1 MINYKLFNRLINLE
15 NLRNDIRIKQGRE
28 KPIDFFIK
36 LLKILHGAYPIPQNF
51 LDIDIYRHPFELLNM
66 LSKEEKN
73 ELLRNIKYHFDIH
86 STIQDY
92 QNISKKYW
100 TAIYYLSHFIFDE
113 SRKALLNNDDLLSL
127 FNHYKTEEELII
139 AEKEISDNIKNK
151 TDDVE
156 FWKDSYCLAKYLK
169 YKKFLEDLYDNFIK
183 SHKKEISDMK
193 NIDNKMNEM
202 SNIIVNESNIN
213 QINDNS
219 NSKKKGRRKG
229 SLSPPGYE
237 SDEDLR
243 KIAMT
248 EHDFLFDLAEK
259 RKVILIEKLKEY
271 KENKINDEMNKNKN
285 LENTGNKNNEN
296 KKSNVEN
303 ILGENFQDA
312 INFLN
317 RIAQKSKKDKDKI
330 KKAKKREREK
340 DIQKLDKDDINQL
353 HKNNNISTK
362 FSSFSNFNR
371 SLNNSENNDF
381 ISNFSLSNKTN
392 KNTINFNNINIL
404 NKSYNN
410 INNFN
415 DINTINN
422 IKKYQEENIPDID
435 VSAVNPINLMEEQ
448 INDIDEVGANERVF
462 NECVEVDAN
471 YDWSSKYKPIKPRY
485 SNKVKMG
492 FDWNRHNQAHYTSD
506 NLPPKTI
513 QGYRFNIFYPY
524 LVDKTKTP
532 QYKIERCNTPDTC
545 ILRFH
550 SGAPYEDIAFKIKNR
565 EWDMSEKSGFKNIFD
580 KGILRLYFKFK
591 RFKYKR

>member
-1 MINYKLFNRLINLE
+1 MEGNSLINLE

-36 LLKILHGAYPIPQNF
+36 LLKILHGAYPIPKNF

-100 TAIYYLSHFIFDE
+100 TAIYYLTHFISDE

-340 DIQKLDKDDINQL
+340 DIEKLDKDDINQL

-362 FSSFSNFNR
+362 FSSFSDFNR

-392 KNTINFNNINIL
+392 KNPINFNNINIL

>member
-1 MINYKLFNRLINLE
+1 MEGNSLINLE
-15 NLRNDIRIKQGRE
+15 ELRNDIRIKQGRE

-36 LLKILHGAYPIPQNF
+36 VLKILNGKYPIPHNF
-51 LDIDIYRHPFELLNM
+51 LEIDIYRHPYELLHM

-73 ELLRNIKYHFDIH
+73 EVLRNIKYHFDIH
-86 STIQDY
+86 STIQDS
-92 QNISKKYW
+92 QNVSKKYW
-100 TAIYYLSHFIFDE
+100 TSIYYLTHFISDD
-113 SRKALLNNDDLLSL
+113 SRKELLKNEDLLAL
-127 FNHYKTEEELII
+127 FNHYKTEEELMI
-139 AEKEISDNIKNK
+139 AEKEIKDNIKNK
-151 TDDVE
+151 SNDSE

-183 SHKKEISDMK
+183 SHKNEIEELK
-193 NIDNKMNEM
+193 NFENKIIETQLI
-202 SNIIVNESNIN
+202 SNNNSIN
-213 QINDNS
+213 DINNLQVNDNS
-219 NSKKKGRRKG
+219 NNKKKGRRKG

-259 RKVILIEKLKEY
+259 RKIILIEKLKEY
-271 KENKINDEMNKNKN
+271 KENKINDEMNKNKKLLDKESQN
-285 LENTGNKNNEN
+285 IEN

-303 ILGENFQDA
+303 ILGDNFQDA

-317 RIAQKSKKDKDKI
+317 KISQKSKKDKI
-330 KKAKKREREK
+330 KKSKKRERDTIK
-340 DIQKLDKDDINQL
+340 DLREINELENPERNDINKL
-353 HKNNNISTK
+353 NKINLFSNSSIFNDNNNNFQNLSIFNRNDMNISTH
-362 FSSFSNFNR
+362 
-371 SLNNSENNDF
+371 
-381 ISNFSLSNKTN
+381 NKA
-392 KNTINFNNINIL
+392 
-404 NKSYNN
+404 YNN
-410 INNFN
+410 INNYN
-415 DINTINN
+415 KINTINN

-448 INDIDEVGANERVF
+448 VMDLDEVGANERVF

-471 YDWSSKYKPIKPRY
+471 YDWSTKYKPIKPRY

-492 FDWNRHNQAHYTSD
+492 FDWNRHNQAHYTSE

-532 QYKIERCNTPDTC
+532 QYKIERCNTPDMC

>member
-1 MINYKLFNRLINLE
+1 MEGNSLINLE

-36 LLKILHGAYPIPQNF
+36 LLKILHCAYPIPQNF

-100 TAIYYLSHFIFDE
+100 TAIYYLTHFISDE

-340 DIQKLDKDDINQL
+340 DIEKLDKDDINQL

-362 FSSFSNFNR
+362 FSSFSDFNR

-392 KNTINFNNINIL
+392 KNPINFNNINIL

>member
-1 MINYKLFNRLINLE
+1 MEGNSLINLE
-15 NLRNDIRIKQGRE
+15 ELRNDIRIKQGRE

-36 LLKILHGAYPIPQNF
+36 VLKILNGKYPIPHNF
-51 LDIDIYRHPFELLNM
+51 LEIDIYRHPYELLHM

-73 ELLRNIKYHFDIH
+73 EVLRNIKYHFDIH
-86 STIQDY
+86 STIQDS
-92 QNISKKYW
+92 QNVSKKYW
-100 TAIYYLSHFIFDE
+100 TSIYYLTHFISDD
-113 SRKALLNNDDLLSL
+113 SRKELLKNEDLLAL
-127 FNHYKTEEELII
+127 FNHYKTEEELMI
-139 AEKEISDNIKNK
+139 AEKEIKDNIKNK
-151 TDDVE
+151 SNDSE

-183 SHKKEISDMK
+183 SHKNEIEELK
-193 NIDNKMNEM
+193 NCENKIIETQLI
-202 SNIIVNESNIN
+202 SNNNSIN
-213 QINDNS
+213 DINNLQANDNS
-219 NSKKKGRRKG
+219 NNKKKGRRKG

-259 RKVILIEKLKEY
+259 RKIILIEKLKEY
-271 KENKINDEMNKNKN
+271 KENKINDEMNKNKKLLDKESQN
-285 LENTGNKNNEN
+285 IEN

-303 ILGENFQDA
+303 ILGDNFQDA

-317 RIAQKSKKDKDKI
+317 KISQKSKKDKI
-330 KKAKKREREK
+330 KKSKKRERDTIK
-340 DIQKLDKDDINQL
+340 DLREINEIDNPERNDINKL
-353 HKNNNISTK
+353 NKINLFSDSSIFNDNNNNFQNLSIFNRNDMNISTH
-362 FSSFSNFNR
+362 
-371 SLNNSENNDF
+371 
-381 ISNFSLSNKTN
+381 NKA
-392 KNTINFNNINIL
+392 
-404 NKSYNN
+404 YNN
-410 INNFN
+410 INNYN
-415 DINTINN
+415 KINTINN

-448 INDIDEVGANERVF
+448 VMDLDEVGANERVF

-471 YDWSSKYKPIKPRY
+471 YDWSTKYKPIKPRY

-492 FDWNRHNQAHYTSD
+492 FDWNRHNQAHYTSE

-532 QYKIERCNTPDTC
+532 QYKIERCNTPDMC

>member
-1 MINYKLFNRLINLE
+1 MEGNSLINLE

-100 TAIYYLSHFIFDE
+100 TAIYYLTHFISDE

-183 SHKKEISDMK
+183 SHKKEISEMK

-285 LENTGNKNNEN
+285 LENAGNKNNEN

-340 DIQKLDKDDINQL
+340 DIEKLDKDDINQL
-353 HKNNNISTK
+353 HKNINISTK
-362 FSSFSNFNR
+362 FSSFSDFNR

-392 KNTINFNNINIL
+392 KNPINFNNINIL

>member
-1 MINYKLFNRLINLE
+1 MEGNSLINLE
-15 NLRNDIRIKQGRE
+15 ELRNDIRIKQGRE

-36 LLKILHGAYPIPQNF
+36 LLKIFNGKYQIPYNF
-51 LDIDIYRHPFELLNM
+51 LEIDIYRHPFELIYM
-66 LSKEEKN
+66 LSKEETN
-73 ELLRNIKYHFDIH
+73 EVLRNIKYHFDIH
-86 STIQDY
+86 STIEDY
-92 QNISKKYW
+92 QNVSKKYW
-100 TAIYYLSHFIFDE
+100 TALYYLTHFICDD
-113 SRKALLNNDDLLSL
+113 SRKELLKNEDLLAL
-127 FNHYKTEEELII
+127 FNHYKTEQELIL
-139 AEKEISDNIKNK
+139 AEKEIKDNIKNK
-151 TDDVE
+151 TEDAE

-183 SHKKEISDMK
+183 THKKEIEELKINENKIMDNQLVLNTSYDM
-193 NIDNKMNEM
+193 NNP
-202 SNIIVNESNIN
+202 
-213 QINDNS
+213 QLNDNL

-243 KIAMT
+243 KVALT

-259 RKVILIEKLKEY
+259 RKIILIEKLKEY

-285 LENTGNKNNEN
+285 LLNKGNQNSEN

-303 ILGENFQDA
+303 ILGDNFQDA

-317 RIAQKSKKDKDKI
+317 KISRKSKKDKEI
-330 KKAKKREREK
+330 KKAKKRERETIKDLK
-340 DIQKLDKDDINQL
+340 DINEIEIEKKDKNEMNKLNRNDFMKQFNFKDNI
-353 HKNNNISTK
+353 NNN
-362 FSSFSNFNR
+362 
-371 SLNNSENNDF
+371 
-381 ISNFSLSNKTN
+381 TN
-392 KNTINFNNINIL
+392 KNYFQNLSFNNTNDIRKNLL
-404 NKSYNN
+404 NKSHNN
-410 INNFN
+410 INNYN
-415 DINTINN
+415 NINTINN
-422 IKKYQEENIPDID
+422 IKKYQEENIPEID

-448 INDIDEVGANERVF
+448 VMDIDEVGVNERVF

-471 YDWSSKYKPIKPRY
+471 YDWSTKYKPIKPRY

-492 FDWNRHNQAHYTSD
+492 FDWNRHNQAHYTSE
-506 NLPPKTI
+506 NLPPKTL

-532 QYKIERCNTPDTC
+532 QYKIERCNTPDMC

>member
-1 MINYKLFNRLINLE
+1 MEGNSLINLE

-100 TAIYYLSHFIFDE
+100 TAIYYLTHFISDE

-340 DIQKLDKDDINQL
+340 DIEKLDKDDINQL

-362 FSSFSNFNR
+362 FSSFSDFNR
-371 SLNNSENNDF
+371 SLNSSENNDF

-392 KNTINFNNINIL
+392 KNPINFNNINIL

>member
-1 MINYKLFNRLINLE
+1 MEGNSLINLE
-15 NLRNDIRIKQGRE
+15 ELRNDIRIKQGRE

-36 LLKILHGAYPIPQNF
+36 VLKILNGKYPIPHNF
-51 LDIDIYRHPFELLNM
+51 LEIDIYRHPFELLYM

-73 ELLRNIKYHFDIH
+73 EVLRNIKYHFDIH
-86 STIQDY
+86 STIQDS
-92 QNISKKYW
+92 QNVSKKYW
-100 TAIYYLSHFIFDE
+100 TSIYYLTHFISDD
-113 SRKALLNNDDLLSL
+113 SRKELLKNEDLLAL
-127 FNHYKTEEELII
+127 FNHYKTEEELMI
-139 AEKEISDNIKNK
+139 AEKEIKDNIKNK
-151 TDDVE
+151 SNDSE

-183 SHKKEISDMK
+183 SHKNEIEELK
-193 NIDNKMNEM
+193 NCENKIIETQLI
-202 SNIIVNESNIN
+202 SNNNSIN
-213 QINDNS
+213 DINNLQANDNS
-219 NSKKKGRRKG
+219 NNKKKGRRKG

-259 RKVILIEKLKEY
+259 RKIILIEKLKEY
-271 KENKINDEMNKNKN
+271 KENKINDEMNKNKKLLDKESQN
-285 LENTGNKNNEN
+285 IEN

-303 ILGENFQDA
+303 ILGDNFQDA

-317 RIAQKSKKDKDKI
+317 KISQKSKKDKI
-330 KKAKKREREK
+330 KKSKKRERDTIK
-340 DIQKLDKDDINQL
+340 DLREINEIDNPERNDINKL
-353 HKNNNISTK
+353 NKINLFSNSSIFNDNNNNFQNLSIFNRNDMNISTH
-362 FSSFSNFNR
+362 
-371 SLNNSENNDF
+371 
-381 ISNFSLSNKTN
+381 NKA
-392 KNTINFNNINIL
+392 
-404 NKSYNN
+404 YNN
-410 INNFN
+410 INNYN
-415 DINTINN
+415 KINTINN

-448 INDIDEVGANERVF
+448 VMDLDEVGANERVF

-471 YDWSSKYKPIKPRY
+471 YDWSTKYKPIKPRY

-492 FDWNRHNQAHYTSD
+492 FDWNRHNQAHYTSE

-532 QYKIERCNTPDTC
+532 QYKIERCNTPDMC

>member
-1 MINYKLFNRLINLE
+1 MENNSLINLE
-15 NLRNDIRIKQGRE
+15 DLRNEIRIKQGRE

-36 LLKILHGAYPIPQNF
+36 LLKILKKKHPIQSNF
-51 LDIDIYRHPFELLNM
+51 LDIDIYRHPFEILKM
-66 LSKEEKN
+66 LPEEEQN
-73 ELLRNIKYHFDIH
+73 EALRNIKYHFDIH
-86 STIQDY
+86 SSIQDNK
-92 QNISKKYW
+92 NISKKYW
-100 TAIYYLSHFIFDE
+100 TSIYYLTHFICDSSKKE
-113 SRKALLNNDDLLSL
+113 LLNNEELLSL
-127 FNHYKTEEELII
+127 FDHYKTEEELIQ
-139 AEKEISDNIKNK
+139 AEKEIKENIKNK
-151 TDDVE
+151 PDDTE

-169 YKKFLEDLYDNFIK
+169 YKKFLEDLYDDFIK
-183 SHKKEISDMK
+183 THKKEIEEIKK
-193 NIDNKMNEM
+193 NE
-202 SNIIVNESNIN
+202 IIKSETLMGLGVGNLGAS
-213 QINDNS
+213 QINDNL
-219 NSKKKGRRKG
+219 NANNANLKRKGRRKG

-243 KIAMT
+243 KVAMT

-271 KENKINDEMNKNKN
+271 KENKINDEINKYKSSLQN
-285 LENTGNKNNEN
+285 LSKKNNSDSN
-296 KKSNVEN
+296 KSAVEN
-303 ILGENFQDA
+303 ILGENFQEA
-312 INFLN
+312 ITFL
-317 RIAQKSKKDKDKI
+317 IKISQKNKKDKDKL
-330 KKAKKREREK
+330 KKMKKREREK
-340 DIQKLDKDDINQL
+340 NEISNINL
-353 HKNNNISTK
+353 KNEIMSNISLNTSKKEKYKNNISTI
-362 FSSFSNFNR
+362 N
-371 SLNNSENNDF
+371 NNSFNYEEEN
-381 ISNFSLSNKTN
+381 IPE
-392 KNTINFNNINIL
+392 IN
-404 NKSYNN
+404 
-410 INNFN
+410 
-415 DINTINN
+415 INTIN
-422 IKKYQEENIPDID
+422 
-435 VSAVNPINLMEEQ
+435 SINLMEEQ
-448 INDIDEVGANERVF
+448 IVDTDEIGANERAF

-524 LVDKTKTP
+524 LIDKTKTP

>member
-1 MINYKLFNRLINLE
+1 MEGNSLINLE
-15 NLRNDIRIKQGRE
+15 ELRNDIRIKQGRE

-36 LLKILHGAYPIPQNF
+36 LLKIFNGKYQIPYNF
-51 LDIDIYRHPFELLNM
+51 LEIDIYRHPFELIYM
-66 LSKEEKN
+66 LSKEETN
-73 ELLRNIKYHFDIH
+73 EVLRNIKYHFDIH
-86 STIQDY
+86 STIEDY
-92 QNISKKYW
+92 QNVSKKYW
-100 TAIYYLSHFIFDE
+100 TALYYLTHFICDD
-113 SRKALLNNDDLLSL
+113 SRKELLKNEDLLAL
-127 FNHYKTEEELII
+127 FNHYKTEQELIL
-139 AEKEISDNIKNK
+139 AEKEIKDNIKNK
-151 TDDVE
+151 TEDAE

-183 SHKKEISDMK
+183 THKKEIEELKINENKIMDNQLVLNTSYDM
-193 NIDNKMNEM
+193 NNP
-202 SNIIVNESNIN
+202 
-213 QINDNS
+213 QLNDNL

-243 KIAMT
+243 KVALT

-259 RKVILIEKLKEY
+259 RKIILIEKLKEY

-285 LENTGNKNNEN
+285 LLNKGNQNSEN

-303 ILGENFQDA
+303 ILGDNFQDA

-317 RIAQKSKKDKDKI
+317 KISRKSKKDKES
-330 KKAKKREREK
+330 KKAKKRERETIKDLK
-340 DIQKLDKDDINQL
+340 DINEIEIEKKDKNEMNKLNRNDFMKQFNFKDNI
-353 HKNNNISTK
+353 NNN
-362 FSSFSNFNR
+362 
-371 SLNNSENNDF
+371 
-381 ISNFSLSNKTN
+381 TN
-392 KNTINFNNINIL
+392 KNYFQNLSFNNTNDIRKNLL
-404 NKSYNN
+404 NKSHNN
-410 INNFN
+410 INNYN
-415 DINTINN
+415 NINTINN
-422 IKKYQEENIPDID
+422 IKKYQEENIPEID

-448 INDIDEVGANERVF
+448 VMDIDEVGVNERVF

-471 YDWSSKYKPIKPRY
+471 YDWSTKYKPIKPRY

-492 FDWNRHNQAHYTSD
+492 FDWNRHNQAHYTSE

-532 QYKIERCNTPDTC
+532 QYKIERCNTPDMC

>member
-1 MINYKLFNRLINLE
+1 MEGNSLINLE
-15 NLRNDIRIKQGRE
+15 ELRNDIRIKQGRE

-36 LLKILHGAYPIPQNF
+36 LLKILNGKYPIPHNF
-51 LDIDIYRHPFELLNM
+51 LDIDIYRHPFELLYM

-73 ELLRNIKYHFDIH
+73 EVLRNIKYHFDIH

-92 QNISKKYW
+92 QNVSKKYW
-100 TAIYYLSHFIFDE
+100 TSIYYLTHFISDD
-113 SRKALLNNDDLLSL
+113 SRKELLKNEDLLAL

-139 AEKEISDNIKNK
+139 AEKEIKDNIKNK
-151 TDDVE
+151 LADSE

-183 SHKKEISDMK
+183 LHKNEIEEIK
-193 NIDNKMNEM
+193 NNENKMLETQMKPN
-202 SNIIVNESNIN
+202 NNTLNDIN
-213 QINDNS
+213 NLQLTDNS
-219 NSKKKGRRKG
+219 NNKKKGRRKG

-259 RKVILIEKLKEY
+259 RKIILIEKLKEY
-271 KENKINDEMNKNKN
+271 KENKINDEMNKNKKLLDKESQN
-285 LENTGNKNNEN
+285 IEN

-303 ILGENFQDA
+303 ILGDNFQDA

-317 RIAQKSKKDKDKI
+317 KISQKSKKDKI
-330 KKAKKREREK
+330 KKSKKRERDTIK
-340 DIQKLDKDDINQL
+340 DLREINEIDNPERNDINKL
-353 HKNNNISTK
+353 NKINLFSDSSIFNDNNNNFQNLSIFNRNDMNISTH
-362 FSSFSNFNR
+362 
-371 SLNNSENNDF
+371 
-381 ISNFSLSNKTN
+381 NKA
-392 KNTINFNNINIL
+392 
-404 NKSYNN
+404 YNN
-410 INNFN
+410 INNYN
-415 DINTINN
+415 KINTINN

-448 INDIDEVGANERVF
+448 VMDLDEVGANERVF

-471 YDWSSKYKPIKPRY
+471 YDWSTKYKPIKPRY

-492 FDWNRHNQAHYTSD
+492 FDWNRHNQAHYTSE

-532 QYKIERCNTPDTC
+532 QYKIERCNTPDMC

>member
-1 MINYKLFNRLINLE
+1 MEGNSLINLE

-100 TAIYYLSHFIFDE
+100 TAIYYLTHFISDE

-340 DIQKLDKDDINQL
+340 DIEKLDKDDINQL

-362 FSSFSNFNR
+362 FSSFSDFNR

-392 KNTINFNNINIL
+392 KNPINFNNINIL

-471 YDWSSKYKPIKPRY
+471 YDWSSKYNPIKPRY

>member
-1 MINYKLFNRLINLE
+1 MEGNSLINLE
-15 NLRNDIRIKQGRE
+15 ELRNDIRIKQGRE

-36 LLKILHGAYPIPQNF
+36 VLKILNGKYPIPHNF
-51 LDIDIYRHPFELLNM
+51 LEIDIYRHPYELLHM

-73 ELLRNIKYHFDIH
+73 EVLRNIKYHFDIH
-86 STIQDY
+86 STIQDS
-92 QNISKKYW
+92 QNVSKKYW
-100 TAIYYLSHFIFDE
+100 TSIYYLTHFISDD
-113 SRKALLNNDDLLSL
+113 SRKELLKNEDLLAL
-127 FNHYKTEEELII
+127 FNHYKTEEELMI
-139 AEKEISDNIKNK
+139 AEKEIKDNIKNK
-151 TDDVE
+151 SNDSE

-183 SHKKEISDMK
+183 SHKNEIEELK
-193 NIDNKMNEM
+193 NFENKIIETQLI
-202 SNIIVNESNIN
+202 SNNNSIN
-213 QINDNS
+213 DINNLQVNDNS
-219 NSKKKGRRKG
+219 NNKKKGRRKG

-259 RKVILIEKLKEY
+259 RKIILIEKLKEY
-271 KENKINDEMNKNKN
+271 KENKINDEMNKNKKLLDKESQN
-285 LENTGNKNNEN
+285 IEN

-303 ILGENFQDA
+303 ILGDNFQDA

-317 RIAQKSKKDKDKI
+317 KISQKSKKDKI
-330 KKAKKREREK
+330 KKSKKRERDTIK
-340 DIQKLDKDDINQL
+340 DLREINEIENPERNDINKL
-353 HKNNNISTK
+353 NKINFFSNSSIFNDNNNNFQNLSIFNRNDMNISTH
-362 FSSFSNFNR
+362 
-371 SLNNSENNDF
+371 
-381 ISNFSLSNKTN
+381 NKA
-392 KNTINFNNINIL
+392 
-404 NKSYNN
+404 YNN
-410 INNFN
+410 INNYN
-415 DINTINN
+415 KINTINN

-448 INDIDEVGANERVF
+448 VMDLDEVGANERVF

-471 YDWSSKYKPIKPRY
+471 YDWSTKYKPIKPRY

-492 FDWNRHNQAHYTSD
+492 FDWNRHNQAHYTSE

-532 QYKIERCNTPDTC
+532 QYKIERCNTPDMC

>member
-1 MINYKLFNRLINLE
+1 MEGNSLINLE

-100 TAIYYLSHFIFDE
+100 TAIYYLTHFISDE

-169 YKKFLEDLYDNFIK
+169 YKKFLENLYDNFIK

-202 SNIIVNESNIN
+202 SNIIVNESNNN

-340 DIQKLDKDDINQL
+340 DIEKLDKDDINQL
-353 HKNNNISTK
+353 HKNNNISAK
-362 FSSFSNFNR
+362 FSSFSDFNR
-371 SLNNSENNDF
+371 SLNSSENNDF

-392 KNTINFNNINIL
+392 KNPINFNSINIL

>member
-1 MINYKLFNRLINLE
+1 MEGNSLINLE

-100 TAIYYLSHFIFDE
+100 TAIYYLTHFISDE

-169 YKKFLEDLYDNFIK
+169 YKKFLENLYDNFIK

-340 DIQKLDKDDINQL
+340 DIEKLDKDDINQL

-362 FSSFSNFNR
+362 FSSFSDFNR
-371 SLNNSENNDF
+371 SLNSSENNDF

-392 KNTINFNNINIL
+392 KNPINFNSINIL

>member
-1 MINYKLFNRLINLE
+1 MEGNSLINLE
-15 NLRNDIRIKQGRE
+15 ELRNDIRIKQGRE

-36 LLKILHGAYPIPQNF
+36 VLKILNGKYPIPHNF
-51 LDIDIYRHPFELLNM
+51 LEIDIYRHPFELLYM

-73 ELLRNIKYHFDIH
+73 EVLRNIKYHFDIH
-86 STIQDY
+86 STIQDS
-92 QNISKKYW
+92 QNVSKKYW
-100 TAIYYLSHFIFDE
+100 TSIYYLTHFISDD
-113 SRKALLNNDDLLSL
+113 SRKELLKNEDLLAL
-127 FNHYKTEEELII
+127 FNHYKTEEELMI
-139 AEKEISDNIKNK
+139 AEKEIKDNIKNK
-151 TDDVE
+151 SNDSE

-183 SHKKEISDMK
+183 SHKNEIEELK
-193 NIDNKMNEM
+193 NCENKIIETQLI
-202 SNIIVNESNIN
+202 SNNNSIN
-213 QINDNS
+213 DINNLQANDNS
-219 NSKKKGRRKG
+219 NNKKKGRRKG

-259 RKVILIEKLKEY
+259 RKIILIEKLKEY
-271 KENKINDEMNKNKN
+271 KENKINDEMNKNKKLLDKESQN
-285 LENTGNKNNEN
+285 IEN

-303 ILGENFQDA
+303 ILGDNFQDA

-317 RIAQKSKKDKDKI
+317 KISQKSKKDKI
-330 KKAKKREREK
+330 KKSKKRERDTIK
-340 DIQKLDKDDINQL
+340 DLRELNEIDNPERNDINKL
-353 HKNNNISTK
+353 NKINLFSNSSIFNDNNNNFQNLSIFNRNDINISTH
-362 FSSFSNFNR
+362 
-371 SLNNSENNDF
+371 
-381 ISNFSLSNKTN
+381 NKA
-392 KNTINFNNINIL
+392 
-404 NKSYNN
+404 YNN
-410 INNFN
+410 INNYN
-415 DINTINN
+415 KINTINN

-448 INDIDEVGANERVF
+448 VMDLDEVGANERVF

-471 YDWSSKYKPIKPRY
+471 YDWSTKYKPIKPRY

-492 FDWNRHNQAHYTSD
+492 FDWNRHNQAHYTSE

-532 QYKIERCNTPDTC
+532 QYKIERCNTPDMC

>member
-1 MINYKLFNRLINLE
+1 MEGNSLINLE
-15 NLRNDIRIKQGRE
+15 ELRNDIRIKQGRE

-36 LLKILHGAYPIPQNF
+36 VLKILNGKYPIPHNF
-51 LDIDIYRHPFELLNM
+51 LEIDIYRHPYELLHM

-73 ELLRNIKYHFDIH
+73 EVLRNIKYHFDIH
-86 STIQDY
+86 STIQDS
-92 QNISKKYW
+92 QNVSKKYW
-100 TAIYYLSHFIFDE
+100 TSIYYLTHFISDD
-113 SRKALLNNDDLLSL
+113 SRKELLKNEDLLAL
-127 FNHYKTEEELII
+127 FNHYKTEEELMI
-139 AEKEISDNIKNK
+139 AEKEIKDNIKNK
-151 TDDVE
+151 SNDSE

-183 SHKKEISDMK
+183 SHKNEIEELK
-193 NIDNKMNEM
+193 NFENKIIETQLI
-202 SNIIVNESNIN
+202 SNNNSIN
-213 QINDNS
+213 DINNLQVNDNS
-219 NSKKKGRRKG
+219 NNKKKGRRKG

-259 RKVILIEKLKEY
+259 RKIILIEKLKEY
-271 KENKINDEMNKNKN
+271 KENKINDEMNKNKKLLDKESQN
-285 LENTGNKNNEN
+285 IEN

-303 ILGENFQDA
+303 ILGDNFQDA

-317 RIAQKSKKDKDKI
+317 KISQKSKKDKI
-330 KKAKKREREK
+330 KKSKKRERDTIK
-340 DIQKLDKDDINQL
+340 DLREINEIENPERNDINKL
-353 HKNNNISTK
+353 NKINLFSNSSIFNDNNNNFKNLSIFNRNDMNISTH
-362 FSSFSNFNR
+362 
-371 SLNNSENNDF
+371 
-381 ISNFSLSNKTN
+381 NKA
-392 KNTINFNNINIL
+392 
-404 NKSYNN
+404 YNN
-410 INNFN
+410 INNYN
-415 DINTINN
+415 RINTINN

-448 INDIDEVGANERVF
+448 VMDLDEVGANERVF

-471 YDWSSKYKPIKPRY
+471 YDWSTKYKPIKPRY

-492 FDWNRHNQAHYTSD
+492 FDWNRHNQAHYTSE

-532 QYKIERCNTPDTC
+532 QYKIERCNTPDMC

>member
-1 MINYKLFNRLINLE
+1 MEGNSLINLE

-100 TAIYYLSHFIFDE
+100 TAIYYLTHFISDE

-285 LENTGNKNNEN
+285 LENTGNKNSEN

-340 DIQKLDKDDINQL
+340 DIEKLDKDDINQL

-362 FSSFSNFNR
+362 FSSFSDFNR

-392 KNTINFNNINIL
+392 KNPINFNNINIL

>member
-1 MINYKLFNRLINLE
+1 MEGNSLINLE

-36 LLKILHGAYPIPQNF
+36 LLKIFNGQYQIPKNF
-51 LDIDIYRHPFELLNM
+51 LNIDIYRHPFELLNI

-73 ELLRNIKYHFDIH
+73 EVLRNIKYHFDIH

-92 QNISKKYW
+92 KNISKKYW
-100 TAIYYLSHFIFDE
+100 TSIYYLTHFISDE
-113 SRKALLNNDDLLSL
+113 SRKELLNNEDLLSL

-139 AEKEISDNIKNK
+139 AEKEIKDNIKNK
-151 TDDVE
+151 TEDVE

-183 SHKKEISDMK
+183 THKKEIEEIINSE
-193 NIDNKMNEM
+193 NKIIETQMISNSNSLNEQ
-202 SNIIVNESNIN
+202 NNY

-219 NSKKKGRRKG
+219 NLKKKGRRKG

-243 KIAMT
+243 KVAMT

-271 KENKINDEMNKNKN
+271 KENKINDEMNKNKASLN
-285 LENTGNKNNEN
+285 KGNKNTEN
-296 KKSNVEN
+296 KKSNVES

-330 KKAKKREREK
+330 KQNKKREREREK
-340 DIQKLDKDDINQL
+340 EKEIEKLDKNDITKL
-353 HKNNNISTK
+353 HKNNILLKS
-362 FSSFSNFNR
+362 SSFYNT
-371 SLNNSENNDF
+371 NNNNINTNNNI
-381 ISNFSLSNKTN
+381 ISNLSLTN
-392 KNTINFNNINIL
+392 KNNMNYNINNINIL
-404 NKSYNN
+404 NKAYNSINNYNN
-410 INNFN
+410 
-415 DINTINN
+415 NTMNN

-448 INDIDEVGANERVF
+448 INDIDEIGANERVF

-471 YDWSSKYKPIKPRY
+471 YDWSTKYKPIKPRY

>member
-1 MINYKLFNRLINLE
+1 MEGNSLINLE
-15 NLRNDIRIKQGRE
+15 ELRNDIRIKQGRE

-36 LLKILHGAYPIPQNF
+36 VLKILNGKYPIPHNF
-51 LDIDIYRHPFELLNM
+51 LEIDIYRHPYELLHM

-73 ELLRNIKYHFDIH
+73 EVLRNIKYHFDIH
-86 STIQDY
+86 STIQDS
-92 QNISKKYW
+92 QNVSKKYW
-100 TAIYYLSHFIFDE
+100 TSIYYLTHFISDD
-113 SRKALLNNDDLLSL
+113 SRKELLKNEDLLAL
-127 FNHYKTEEELII
+127 FNHYKTEEELMI
-139 AEKEISDNIKNK
+139 AEKEIKDNIKNK
-151 TDDVE
+151 SNDSE

-183 SHKKEISDMK
+183 SHKNEIEELK
-193 NIDNKMNEM
+193 NCENKIIESQII
-202 SNIIVNESNIN
+202 SNNNSIN
-213 QINDNS
+213 DINNLQANDNS
-219 NSKKKGRRKG
+219 NNKKKGRRKG

-259 RKVILIEKLKEY
+259 RKIILIEKLKEY
-271 KENKINDEMNKNKN
+271 KENKINDEMNKNKKLLDKESQN
-285 LENTGNKNNEN
+285 IEN

-303 ILGENFQDA
+303 ILGDNFQDA

-317 RIAQKSKKDKDKI
+317 KISQKSKKDKI
-330 KKAKKREREK
+330 KKSKKRERDTIK
-340 DIQKLDKDDINQL
+340 DLREINEIDNPERNDINKL
-353 HKNNNISTK
+353 NKINLFSNSSIFNDNNNNFQNLSIFNRNDMNISTH
-362 FSSFSNFNR
+362 
-371 SLNNSENNDF
+371 
-381 ISNFSLSNKTN
+381 NKA
-392 KNTINFNNINIL
+392 
-404 NKSYNN
+404 YNN
-410 INNFN
+410 INNYN
-415 DINTINN
+415 KINTINN

-448 INDIDEVGANERVF
+448 VMDLDEVGANERVF

-471 YDWSSKYKPIKPRY
+471 YDWSTKYKPIKPRY

-492 FDWNRHNQAHYTSD
+492 FDWNRHNQAHYTSE

-532 QYKIERCNTPDTC
+532 QYKIERCNTPDMC

>member
-1 MINYKLFNRLINLE
+1 MEGNSLINLE

-100 TAIYYLSHFIFDE
+100 TAIYYLTHFISDE

-340 DIQKLDKDDINQL
+340 DIEKLDKDDINQL
-353 HKNNNISTK
+353 HKNNNITTK
-362 FSSFSNFNR
+362 FSSFSDFNR

-392 KNTINFNNINIL
+392 KNPINFNNINIL

>member
-1 MINYKLFNRLINLE
+1 MEGNSLINLE

-86 STIQDY
+86 STIQDF

-100 TAIYYLSHFIFDE
+100 TAIYYLTHFISDE

-340 DIQKLDKDDINQL
+340 DIEKLDKDDINQL

-362 FSSFSNFNR
+362 FSSFSDFNR

-392 KNTINFNNINIL
+392 KNPINFNNINIL

>member
-1 MINYKLFNRLINLE
+1 MEGNSLINLE
-15 NLRNDIRIKQGRE
+15 ELRNDIRIKQGRE

-36 LLKILHGAYPIPQNF
+36 VLKILNGKYPIPHNF
-51 LDIDIYRHPFELLNM
+51 LEIDIYRHPYELLHM

-73 ELLRNIKYHFDIH
+73 EVLRNIKYHFDIH
-86 STIQDY
+86 STIQDS
-92 QNISKKYW
+92 QNVSKKYW
-100 TAIYYLSHFIFDE
+100 TSIYYLTHFISDD
-113 SRKALLNNDDLLSL
+113 SRKELLKNEDLLAL
-127 FNHYKTEEELII
+127 FNHYKTEEELMI
-139 AEKEISDNIKNK
+139 AEKEIKDNIKNK
-151 TDDVE
+151 SNDSE

-183 SHKKEISDMK
+183 SHKNEIEELK
-193 NIDNKMNEM
+193 NFENKIIETQLI
-202 SNIIVNESNIN
+202 SNNNSIN
-213 QINDNS
+213 DINNLQVNDNS
-219 NSKKKGRRKG
+219 NNKKKGRRKG

-259 RKVILIEKLKEY
+259 RKIILIEKLKEY
-271 KENKINDEMNKNKN
+271 KENKINDEMNKNKKLLDKESQN
-285 LENTGNKNNEN
+285 IEN

-303 ILGENFQDA
+303 ILGDNFQDA

-317 RIAQKSKKDKDKI
+317 KISQKSKKDKI
-330 KKAKKREREK
+330 KKSKKRERDTIK
-340 DIQKLDKDDINQL
+340 DLREINEIDNPERNDINKL
-353 HKNNNISTK
+353 NKINLFSNSSIFNDNNNNFQNLSIFNRDDMNISTH
-362 FSSFSNFNR
+362 
-371 SLNNSENNDF
+371 
-381 ISNFSLSNKTN
+381 NKA
-392 KNTINFNNINIL
+392 
-404 NKSYNN
+404 YNN
-410 INNFN
+410 INNYN
-415 DINTINN
+415 KINTINN

-448 INDIDEVGANERVF
+448 VMDLDEVGANERVF

-471 YDWSSKYKPIKPRY
+471 YDWSTKYKPIKPRY

-492 FDWNRHNQAHYTSD
+492 FDWNRHNQAHYTSE

-532 QYKIERCNTPDTC
+532 QYKIERCNTPDMC

>member
-1 MINYKLFNRLINLE
+1 MEGNSLINLE
-15 NLRNDIRIKQGRE
+15 ELRNDIRIKQGRE

-36 LLKILHGAYPIPQNF
+36 LLKIYNGKYQAPLNF
-51 LDIDIYRHPFELLNM
+51 LDIEIYRHPFELLYM

-73 ELLRNIKYHFDIH
+73 EVLRNIKYHFDIH
-86 STIQDY
+86 GTIQDS

-100 TAIYYLSHFIFDE
+100 TSIYYLTHFISDD
-113 SRKALLNNDDLLSL
+113 SRKELLKNEDLLSL

-139 AEKEISDNIKNK
+139 AEKEIKENIKNK
-151 TDDVE
+151 TDDSE

-183 SHKKEISDMK
+183 THKNEIEEIK
-193 NIDNKMNEM
+193 TNENK
-202 SNIIVNESNIN
+202 ILAPQIVNNNPNILNDINNN
-213 QINDNS
+213 QISDNS
-219 NSKKKGRRKG
+219 NLKKKGRRKG

-259 RKVILIEKLKEY
+259 RKIILIEKLKEY

-285 LENTGNKNNEN
+285 LLNKANQNCEN

-317 RIAQKSKKDKDKI
+317 RISQKSKKDKDKI
-330 KKAKKREREK
+330 KKSKKRER
-340 DIQKLDKDDINQL
+340 DI
-353 HKNNNISTK
+353 
-362 FSSFSNFNR
+362 
-371 SLNNSENNDF
+371 LNDLKESEN
-381 ISNFSLSNKTN
+381 I
-392 KNTINFNNINIL
+392 

-410 INNFN
+410 ELNKLYKNNISLKSQLLNNNNNYIHNLSLYNNKNNININPLNNLNKTYNGIN
-415 DINTINN
+415 DYNNINTIKN
-422 IKKYQEENIPDID
+422 IKKYQEENIPDMD

-448 INDIDEVGANERVF
+448 VMDIDEIGANERVF

-492 FDWNRHNQAHYTSD
+492 FDWNRHNQAHYTSE

-532 QYKIERCNTPDTC
+532 QYKIERCNTPDMC

>member
-1 MINYKLFNRLINLE
+1 MEGNSLINLE
-15 NLRNDIRIKQGRE
+15 ELRNDIRIKQGRE

-36 LLKILHGAYPIPQNF
+36 VLKILNGKYPIPHNF
-51 LDIDIYRHPFELLNM
+51 LEIDIYRHPFELLYM

-73 ELLRNIKYHFDIH
+73 EVLRNIKYHFDIH
-86 STIQDY
+86 STIQDS
-92 QNISKKYW
+92 QNVSKKYW
-100 TAIYYLSHFIFDE
+100 TSIYYLTHFISDD
-113 SRKALLNNDDLLSL
+113 SRKELLKNEDLLAL
-127 FNHYKTEEELII
+127 FNHYKTEEELMI
-139 AEKEISDNIKNK
+139 AEKEIKDNIKNK
-151 TDDVE
+151 SNDSE

-183 SHKKEISDMK
+183 SHKNEIEELK
-193 NIDNKMNEM
+193 NCENKIIETQLI
-202 SNIIVNESNIN
+202 SNNNSIN
-213 QINDNS
+213 DINNLQANDNS
-219 NSKKKGRRKG
+219 NNKKKGRRKG

-259 RKVILIEKLKEY
+259 RKIILIEKLKEY
-271 KENKINDEMNKNKN
+271 KENKINDEMNKNKKLLDKESQN
-285 LENTGNKNNEN
+285 IEN

-303 ILGENFQDA
+303 ILGDNFQDA

-317 RIAQKSKKDKDKI
+317 KISQKSKKDKI
-330 KKAKKREREK
+330 KKSKKRERDTIK
-340 DIQKLDKDDINQL
+340 DLREINEIDNPERNDINKL
-353 HKNNNISTK
+353 NKINLFSNSSIFNDNNNNFQNLSIFNRNDMNISTH
-362 FSSFSNFNR
+362 
-371 SLNNSENNDF
+371 
-381 ISNFSLSNKTN
+381 NKA
-392 KNTINFNNINIL
+392 
-404 NKSYNN
+404 YNN
-410 INNFN
+410 INNYN
-415 DINTINN
+415 KINTINN
-422 IKKYQEENIPDID
+422 NKKYQEENIPDID

-448 INDIDEVGANERVF
+448 VMDLDEVGANERVF

-471 YDWSSKYKPIKPRY
+471 YDWSTKYKPIKPRY

-492 FDWNRHNQAHYTSD
+492 FDWNRHNQAHYTSE

-532 QYKIERCNTPDTC
+532 QYKIERCNTPDMC

>member
-1 MINYKLFNRLINLE
+1 MEGNSLINLE
-15 NLRNDIRIKQGRE
+15 ELRNDIRIKQGRE

-36 LLKILHGAYPIPQNF
+36 VLKILNGKYPIPHNF
-51 LDIDIYRHPFELLNM
+51 LEIDIYRHPYELLHM

-73 ELLRNIKYHFDIH
+73 EVLRNIKYHFDIH
-86 STIQDY
+86 STIQDS
-92 QNISKKYW
+92 QNVSKKYW
-100 TAIYYLSHFIFDE
+100 TSIYYLTHFISDD
-113 SRKALLNNDDLLSL
+113 SRKELLKNEDLLAL
-127 FNHYKTEEELII
+127 FNHYKTEEELMI
-139 AEKEISDNIKNK
+139 AEKEIKDNIKNK
-151 TDDVE
+151 SNDSE

-183 SHKKEISDMK
+183 SHKNEIEELK
-193 NIDNKMNEM
+193 NCENKIIETQLI
-202 SNIIVNESNIN
+202 SNNNSIN
-213 QINDNS
+213 DINNLQVNDNS
-219 NSKKKGRRKG
+219 NNKKKGRRKG

-259 RKVILIEKLKEY
+259 RKIILIEKLKEY
-271 KENKINDEMNKNKN
+271 KENKINDEMNKNKKLLDKESQN
-285 LENTGNKNNEN
+285 IEN

-303 ILGENFQDA
+303 ILGDNFQDA

-317 RIAQKSKKDKDKI
+317 KISQKSKKDKI
-330 KKAKKREREK
+330 KKSKKRERDTIK
-340 DIQKLDKDDINQL
+340 DLREINEIENPERNDINKL
-353 HKNNNISTK
+353 NKINFFSNSSIFNDNNNNFQNLSIFNRNDMNISTH
-362 FSSFSNFNR
+362 
-371 SLNNSENNDF
+371 
-381 ISNFSLSNKTN
+381 NKA
-392 KNTINFNNINIL
+392 
-404 NKSYNN
+404 YNN
-410 INNFN
+410 INNYN
-415 DINTINN
+415 KINTINN

-448 INDIDEVGANERVF
+448 VMDLDEVGANERVF

-471 YDWSSKYKPIKPRY
+471 YDWSTKYKPIKPRY

-492 FDWNRHNQAHYTSD
+492 FDWNRHNQAHYTSE

-532 QYKIERCNTPDTC
+532 QYKIERCNTPDMC

>member
-1 MINYKLFNRLINLE
+1 MEGNSLINLE

-100 TAIYYLSHFIFDE
+100 TAIYYLSHFISDE

-340 DIQKLDKDDINQL
+340 DIEKLDKDDINQL

-362 FSSFSNFNR
+362 FSSFSDFNR

-392 KNTINFNNINIL
+392 KNPINFNNINIL

-462 NECVEVDAN
+462 NECVEVNAN

>member
-1 MINYKLFNRLINLE
+1 MEGNSLINLE

-36 LLKILHGAYPIPQNF
+36 LLKIFNGEYQIPKNF
-51 LDIDIYRHPFELLNM
+51 LNIDIYRHPFELLNI

-73 ELLRNIKYHFDIH
+73 EVLRNIKYHFDIH

-92 QNISKKYW
+92 KNISKKYW
-100 TAIYYLSHFIFDE
+100 TSIYYLTHFISDE
-113 SRKALLNNDDLLSL
+113 SRKELLNNEDLLSL

-139 AEKEISDNIKNK
+139 AEKEIKDNIKNK

-183 SHKKEISDMK
+183 TQKKEIDE
-193 NIDNKMNEM
+193 IMNSEN
-202 SNIIVNESNIN
+202 NIIETQMLSNPN
-213 QINDNS
+213 SLAEQNNYQIDNS
-219 NSKKKGRRKG
+219 NLKKKGRRKG

-259 RKVILIEKLKEY
+259 RKIILIEKLKEY

-285 LENTGNKNNEN
+285 SLNKGNKNTEN
-296 KKSNVEN
+296 KKSNVES

-330 KKAKKREREK
+330 KQNKKREREK
-340 DIQKLDKDDINQL
+340 EIEKLDKNDISKL
-353 HKNNNISTK
+353 HKNNISLK
-362 FSSFSNFNR
+362 SSSFYNMNNNINNINTNNNLVPNLSLPNR
-371 SLNNSENNDF
+371 NNMN
-381 ISNFSLSNKTN
+381 
-392 KNTINFNNINIL
+392 INSINIL
-404 NKSYNN
+404 NKAYNS
-410 INNFN
+410 INNYTN
-415 DINTINN
+415 NNTINN

-435 VSAVNPINLMEEQ
+435 VSSVNPINLMEEQ
-448 INDIDEVGANERVF
+448 INDIDEIGANERVF

-471 YDWSSKYKPIKPRY
+471 YDWSTKYKPIKPRY

>member
-1 MINYKLFNRLINLE
+1 MEGNSLINLE
-15 NLRNDIRIKQGRE
+15 ELRNDIRIKQGRE

-36 LLKILHGAYPIPQNF
+36 VLKILNGKYPIPHNF
-51 LDIDIYRHPFELLNM
+51 LEIDIYRHPYELLHM

-73 ELLRNIKYHFDIH
+73 EVLRNIKYHFDIH
-86 STIQDY
+86 STIQDS
-92 QNISKKYW
+92 QNVSKKYW
-100 TAIYYLSHFIFDE
+100 TSIYYLTHFISDD
-113 SRKALLNNDDLLSL
+113 SRKELLKNEDLLAL
-127 FNHYKTEEELII
+127 FNHYKTEEELMI
-139 AEKEISDNIKNK
+139 AEKEIKDNIKNK
-151 TDDVE
+151 SNDSE

-183 SHKKEISDMK
+183 SHKNEIEELK
-193 NIDNKMNEM
+193 NCENKIIETQLI
-202 SNIIVNESNIN
+202 SNNNSIN
-213 QINDNS
+213 DINNLQANDNS
-219 NSKKKGRRKG
+219 NNKKKGRRKG

-259 RKVILIEKLKEY
+259 RKIILIEKLKEY
-271 KENKINDEMNKNKN
+271 KENKINDEMNKNKKLLDKESQN
-285 LENTGNKNNEN
+285 IEN

-303 ILGENFQDA
+303 ILGDNFQDA

-317 RIAQKSKKDKDKI
+317 KISQKSKKDKI
-330 KKAKKREREK
+330 KKSKKRERDTIK
-340 DIQKLDKDDINQL
+340 DLREINEIDNPERNDINKL
-353 HKNNNISTK
+353 NKINLFSNSSIFNDNNNFQNLSIFNRNDMNISTH
-362 FSSFSNFNR
+362 
-371 SLNNSENNDF
+371 
-381 ISNFSLSNKTN
+381 NKA
-392 KNTINFNNINIL
+392 
-404 NKSYNN
+404 YNN
-410 INNFN
+410 INNYN
-415 DINTINN
+415 KINTINN

-448 INDIDEVGANERVF
+448 VMDLDEVGANERVF

-471 YDWSSKYKPIKPRY
+471 YDWSTKYKPIKPRY

-492 FDWNRHNQAHYTSD
+492 FDWNRHNQAHYTSE

-532 QYKIERCNTPDTC
+532 QYKIERCNTPDMC

>member
-1 MINYKLFNRLINLE
+1 MEGNSLINLE
-15 NLRNDIRIKQGRE
+15 ELRNDIRIKQGRE

-36 LLKILHGAYPIPQNF
+36 VLKILNGKYPIPHNF
-51 LDIDIYRHPFELLNM
+51 LEIDIYRHPYELLHM

-73 ELLRNIKYHFDIH
+73 EVLRNIKYHFDIH
-86 STIQDY
+86 STIQDS
-92 QNISKKYW
+92 QNVSKKYW
-100 TAIYYLSHFIFDE
+100 TSIYYLTHFISDD
-113 SRKALLNNDDLLSL
+113 SRKELLKNEDLLAL
-127 FNHYKTEEELII
+127 FNHYKTEEELMI
-139 AEKEISDNIKNK
+139 AEKEIKDNIKNK
-151 TDDVE
+151 SNDSE

-183 SHKKEISDMK
+183 SHKNEIEELK
-193 NIDNKMNEM
+193 NFENKIIETQLI
-202 SNIIVNESNIN
+202 SNNNSIN
-213 QINDNS
+213 DINNLQVNDNS
-219 NSKKKGRRKG
+219 NNKKKGRRKG

-259 RKVILIEKLKEY
+259 RKIILIEKLKEY
-271 KENKINDEMNKNKN
+271 KENKINDEMNKNKKLLDKESQN
-285 LENTGNKNNEN
+285 IEN

-303 ILGENFQDA
+303 ILGDNFQDA

-317 RIAQKSKKDKDKI
+317 KISQKSKKDKI
-330 KKAKKREREK
+330 KKSKKRERDTIK
-340 DIQKLDKDDINQL
+340 DLREINEIENPERNDINKL
-353 HKNNNISTK
+353 NKINLFSNSSIFNDNNNNFQNLSIFNRNDMNISTH
-362 FSSFSNFNR
+362 
-371 SLNNSENNDF
+371 
-381 ISNFSLSNKTN
+381 NKA
-392 KNTINFNNINIL
+392 
-404 NKSYNN
+404 YNN
-410 INNFN
+410 INNYN
-415 DINTINN
+415 KINTINN

-448 INDIDEVGANERVF
+448 VMDLDEVGANERVF

-471 YDWSSKYKPIKPRY
+471 YDWSTKYKPIKPRY

-492 FDWNRHNQAHYTSD
+492 FDWNRHNQAHYTSE

-532 QYKIERCNTPDTC
+532 QYKIERCNTPDMC

>member
-1 MINYKLFNRLINLE
+1 MEGNSLINLE
-15 NLRNDIRIKQGRE
+15 ELRNDIRIKQGRE

-36 LLKILHGAYPIPQNF
+36 LLKIFNGKYQIPYNF
-51 LDIDIYRHPFELLNM
+51 LEIDIYRHPFELIYM
-66 LSKEEKN
+66 LSKEETN
-73 ELLRNIKYHFDIH
+73 EVLRNIKYHFDIH
-86 STIQDY
+86 STIEDY
-92 QNISKKYW
+92 QNVSKKYW
-100 TAIYYLSHFIFDE
+100 TALYYLTHFICDD
-113 SRKALLNNDDLLSL
+113 SRKELLKNEDLLAL
-127 FNHYKTEEELII
+127 FNHYKTEQELIL
-139 AEKEISDNIKNK
+139 AEKEIKDNIKNK
-151 TDDVE
+151 TEDAE

-183 SHKKEISDMK
+183 THKKEIEELKINENKIMDNQLVLNTSYDM
-193 NIDNKMNEM
+193 NNP
-202 SNIIVNESNIN
+202 
-213 QINDNS
+213 QLNDNL

-243 KIAMT
+243 KVALT

-259 RKVILIEKLKEY
+259 RKIILIEKLKEY

-285 LENTGNKNNEN
+285 LLNKGNQNNEN

-303 ILGENFQDA
+303 ILGDNFQDA

-317 RIAQKSKKDKDKI
+317 KISRKSKKDKEI
-330 KKAKKREREK
+330 KKAKKRERETIKDLK
-340 DIQKLDKDDINQL
+340 DINEIEIEKKDKNEMNKLNRNDFMKQFNFKDNI
-353 HKNNNISTK
+353 NNN
-362 FSSFSNFNR
+362 
-371 SLNNSENNDF
+371 
-381 ISNFSLSNKTN
+381 TN
-392 KNTINFNNINIL
+392 KNYFQNLSFNNTNDIRKNLL
-404 NKSYNN
+404 NKSHNN
-410 INNFN
+410 INNYN
-415 DINTINN
+415 NINTINN
-422 IKKYQEENIPDID
+422 IKKYQEENIPEID
-435 VSAVNPINLMEEQ
+435 VSAVNPTNLMEEQ
-448 INDIDEVGANERVF
+448 VMDIDEVGVNERVF

-471 YDWSSKYKPIKPRY
+471 YDWSTKYKPIKPRY

-492 FDWNRHNQAHYTSD
+492 FDWNRHNQAHYTSE

-532 QYKIERCNTPDTC
+532 QYKIERCNTPDMC

>member
-1 MINYKLFNRLINLE
+1 MEGNSLINLE
-15 NLRNDIRIKQGRE
+15 ELRNDIRIKQGRE

-36 LLKILHGAYPIPQNF
+36 VLKILNGKYPIPHNF
-51 LDIDIYRHPFELLNM
+51 LEIDIYRHPYELLHM

-73 ELLRNIKYHFDIH
+73 EVLRNIKYHFDIH
-86 STIQDY
+86 STIQDS
-92 QNISKKYW
+92 QNVSKKYW
-100 TAIYYLSHFIFDE
+100 TSIYYLTHFISDD
-113 SRKALLNNDDLLSL
+113 SRKELLKNEDLLAL
-127 FNHYKTEEELII
+127 FNHYKTEEELMI
-139 AEKEISDNIKNK
+139 AEKEIKDNIKNK
-151 TDDVE
+151 SNDSE

-183 SHKKEISDMK
+183 SHKNEIEELK
-193 NIDNKMNEM
+193 NCENKIIETQLI
-202 SNIIVNESNIN
+202 SNNNSIN
-213 QINDNS
+213 DINNLQANDNS
-219 NSKKKGRRKG
+219 NNKKKGRRKG

-259 RKVILIEKLKEY
+259 RKIILIEKLKEY
-271 KENKINDEMNKNKN
+271 KENKINDEMNKNKKLLDKESQN
-285 LENTGNKNNEN
+285 IEN

-303 ILGENFQDA
+303 ILGDNFQDA

-317 RIAQKSKKDKDKI
+317 KISQKSKKDKI
-330 KKAKKREREK
+330 KKSKKRERDTIK
-340 DIQKLDKDDINQL
+340 DLREINEIENPERNDINKL
-353 HKNNNISTK
+353 NKINFFSNSSIFNDNNNNFQNLSIFNRNDMNISTH
-362 FSSFSNFNR
+362 
-371 SLNNSENNDF
+371 
-381 ISNFSLSNKTN
+381 NKA
-392 KNTINFNNINIL
+392 
-404 NKSYNN
+404 YNN
-410 INNFN
+410 INNYN
-415 DINTINN
+415 KINTINN

-448 INDIDEVGANERVF
+448 VMDLDEVGANERVF

-471 YDWSSKYKPIKPRY
+471 YDWSTKYKPIKPRY

-492 FDWNRHNQAHYTSD
+492 FDWNRHNQAHYTSE

-532 QYKIERCNTPDTC
+532 QYKIERCNTPDMC

>member
-1 MINYKLFNRLINLE
+1 MEGNSLINLE

-100 TAIYYLSHFIFDE
+100 TAIYYLTHFISDE

-285 LENTGNKNNEN
+285 LENAGNKNNEN

-340 DIQKLDKDDINQL
+340 DIEKLDKDDINQL

-362 FSSFSNFNR
+362 FSSFSDFNR

-392 KNTINFNNINIL
+392 KNPINFNNINIL

>member
-1 MINYKLFNRLINLE
+1 MEGNSLINLE
-15 NLRNDIRIKQGRE
+15 ELRNDIRIKQGRE

-36 LLKILHGAYPIPQNF
+36 VLKILNGKYPIPHNF
-51 LDIDIYRHPFELLNM
+51 LEIDIYRHPFELLYM

-73 ELLRNIKYHFDIH
+73 EVLRNIKYHFDIH
-86 STIQDY
+86 STIQDS
-92 QNISKKYW
+92 QNVSKKYW
-100 TAIYYLSHFIFDE
+100 TSIYYLTHFISDD
-113 SRKALLNNDDLLSL
+113 SRKELLKNEDLLAL
-127 FNHYKTEEELII
+127 FNHYKTEEELMI
-139 AEKEISDNIKNK
+139 AEKEIKDNIKNK
-151 TDDVE
+151 SNDSE

-183 SHKKEISDMK
+183 SHKNEIEELK
-193 NIDNKMNEM
+193 NCENKIIETQLI
-202 SNIIVNESNIN
+202 SNNNSIN
-213 QINDNS
+213 DINNLQANDNS
-219 NSKKKGRRKG
+219 NNKKKGRRKG

-259 RKVILIEKLKEY
+259 RKIILIEKLKEY
-271 KENKINDEMNKNKN
+271 KENKINDEMNKNKKLLDKESQN
-285 LENTGNKNNEN
+285 IEN

-303 ILGENFQDA
+303 ILGDNFQDA

-317 RIAQKSKKDKDKI
+317 KISQKSKKDKI
-330 KKAKKREREK
+330 KKSKKRERDTIK
-340 DIQKLDKDDINQL
+340 DLREINEIENPERNDINKL
-353 HKNNNISTK
+353 NKINLFSNSSIFNDNNNNFQNLSIFNRNDMNISTH
-362 FSSFSNFNR
+362 
-371 SLNNSENNDF
+371 
-381 ISNFSLSNKTN
+381 NKA
-392 KNTINFNNINIL
+392 
-404 NKSYNN
+404 YNN
-410 INNFN
+410 INNYN
-415 DINTINN
+415 KINTINN

-448 INDIDEVGANERVF
+448 VMDLDEVGANERVF

-471 YDWSSKYKPIKPRY
+471 YDWSTKYKPIKPRY

-492 FDWNRHNQAHYTSD
+492 FDWNRHNQAHYTSE

-532 QYKIERCNTPDTC
+532 QYKIERCNTPDMC

>member
-1 MINYKLFNRLINLE
+1 MEGNSLINLE
-15 NLRNDIRIKQGRE
+15 ELRNDIRIKQGRE

-36 LLKILHGAYPIPQNF
+36 VLKILNGKYPIPHNF
-51 LDIDIYRHPFELLNM
+51 LEIDIYRHPFELLYM

-73 ELLRNIKYHFDIH
+73 EVLRNIKYHFDIH
-86 STIQDY
+86 STIQDS
-92 QNISKKYW
+92 QNVSKKYW
-100 TAIYYLSHFIFDE
+100 TSIYYLTHFISDD
-113 SRKALLNNDDLLSL
+113 SRKELLKNEDLLAL
-127 FNHYKTEEELII
+127 FNHYKTEEELMI
-139 AEKEISDNIKNK
+139 AEKEIKDNIKNK
-151 TDDVE
+151 SNDSE

-183 SHKKEISDMK
+183 SHKNEIEELK
-193 NIDNKMNEM
+193 NCENKIIETQLI
-202 SNIIVNESNIN
+202 SNNNSIN
-213 QINDNS
+213 DINNLQVNDNS
-219 NSKKKGRRKG
+219 NNKKKGRRKG

-259 RKVILIEKLKEY
+259 RKIILIEKLKEY
-271 KENKINDEMNKNKN
+271 KENKINDEMNKNKKLLDKESQN
-285 LENTGNKNNEN
+285 IEN

-303 ILGENFQDA
+303 ILGDNFQDA

-317 RIAQKSKKDKDKI
+317 KISQKSKKDKI
-330 KKAKKREREK
+330 KKSKKRERDTIK
-340 DIQKLDKDDINQL
+340 DLREINEIENPERNDINKL
-353 HKNNNISTK
+353 NKINLFSNSSIFNDNNNNFQNLSIFNRNDMNISTH
-362 FSSFSNFNR
+362 
-371 SLNNSENNDF
+371 
-381 ISNFSLSNKTN
+381 NKA
-392 KNTINFNNINIL
+392 
-404 NKSYNN
+404 YNN
-410 INNFN
+410 INNYN
-415 DINTINN
+415 KINTINN

-448 INDIDEVGANERVF
+448 VMDLDEVGANERVF

-471 YDWSSKYKPIKPRY
+471 YDWSTKYKPIKPRY

-492 FDWNRHNQAHYTSD
+492 FDWNRHNQAHYTSE

-532 QYKIERCNTPDTC
+532 QYKIERCNTPDMC

>member
-1 MINYKLFNRLINLE
+1 MIYNPTSLNDQNNY
-15 NLRNDIRIKQGRE
+15 Q
-28 KPIDFFIK
+28 
-36 LLKILHGAYPIPQNF
+36 
-51 LDIDIYRHPFELLNM
+51 
-66 LSKEEKN
+66 
-73 ELLRNIKYHFDIH
+73 
-86 STIQDY
+86 T
-92 QNISKKYW
+92 
-100 TAIYYLSHFIFDE
+100 
-113 SRKALLNNDDLLSL
+113 
-127 FNHYKTEEELII
+127 
-139 AEKEISDNIKNK
+139 
-151 TDDVE
+151 
-156 FWKDSYCLAKYLK
+156 
-169 YKKFLEDLYDNFIK
+169 
-183 SHKKEISDMK
+183 
-193 NIDNKMNEM
+193 
-202 SNIIVNESNIN
+202 
-213 QINDNS
+213 NDNS
-219 NSKKKGRRKG
+219 NKKKGRRKG

-259 RKVILIEKLKEY
+259 RKIILIEKLKEY
-271 KENKINDEMNKNKN
+271 KENKINDEMNINKN
-285 LENTGNKNNEN
+285 SLNKANKNTEN
-296 KKSNVEN
+296 KKSNVES

-330 KKAKKREREK
+330 KQNKKREREK
-340 DIQKLDKDDINQL
+340 EIEKLDKNDISKL
-353 HKNNNISTK
+353 HKNNISLK
-362 FSSFSNFNR
+362 SSSFYNMNNNTNNININKNFIPN
-371 SLNNSENNDF
+371 L
-381 ISNFSLSNKTN
+381 SLSNRN
-392 KNTINFNNINIL
+392 NINMNINNINIL
-404 NKSYNN
+404 NKAYNS
-410 INNFN
+410 INNYTN
-415 DINTINN
+415 NNTINN

-448 INDIDEVGANERVF
+448 INDIDEIGVNERVF

-471 YDWSSKYKPIKPRY
+471 YDWSTKYKPIKPRY

-492 FDWNRHNQAHYTSD
+492 FDWNRHNQAHYTSE

-532 QYKIERCNTPDTC
+532 QYKIERCNTPDMC